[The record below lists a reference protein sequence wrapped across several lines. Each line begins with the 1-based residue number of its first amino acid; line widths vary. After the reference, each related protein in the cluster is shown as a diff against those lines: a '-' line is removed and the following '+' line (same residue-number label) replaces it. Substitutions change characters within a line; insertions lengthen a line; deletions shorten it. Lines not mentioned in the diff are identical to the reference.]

1 MNYTHFRQTF
11 AEYPV
16 ISLTD
21 IRTVDPG
28 FDRRRLSEWQEKGYL
43 RKIIKGHYL
52 FTDAQLDEQRLFEI
66 AVRIYRPSYI
76 SLQTALSHH
85 GLIPESVYAVTAVS
99 TRRTYSFDTPIG
111 RFSYRTLNPRLF
123 FGYSIGPGLVRMATL
138 EKTVL
143 DFLYLNPSMSG
154 PDDFSSW
161 RFNREAFLHRYD
173 SELFS
178 ICVDRFGVRAL
189 AGRAGRFLE
198 WVHHA

>member
-1 MNYTHFRQTF
+1 MNYMQFRSAF

-16 ISLTD
+16 VSIDD

-43 RKIIKGHYL
+43 RKVVKGRYI
-52 FTDAQLDEQRLFEI
+52 FADAPLDEQRLFEI

-76 SLQTALSHH
+76 SLESALSHH
-85 GLIPESVYAVTAVS
+85 GLIPESVYAVTAIS
-99 TRRTYSFDTPIG
+99 TRRTYLFDTPIG
-111 RFSYRTLNPRLF
+111 RFSYRTLKPGLF
-123 FGYSIGPGLVRMATL
+123 FGYTIGPGRVRMATL

-143 DFLYLNPSMSG
+143 DFLYLNPSLNG

-161 RFNREAFLHRYD
+161 RFNRETFLDRYD
-173 SELFS
+173 SESFS
-178 ICVDRFGVRAL
+178 SCADRYGVRAL
-189 AGRAGRFLE
+189 AARAERFLD